1 MGNGGY
7 LSQLS
12 LKETFLT
19 SLTTGYLMFRGITH
33 LNVDTKGRLAMPSR
47 YRDAI
52 STESA
57 SQLVVTVDH
66 TDRCLLIY
74 PMKDW
79 LKVEE
84 QLMSLGNM
92 NRRARNVQRLI
103 LGHASECELDSQGRI
118 LIAAPLREHAGLSKK
133 TTLLGQLNKFELWD
147 ADHYAKQSN
156 IWMAEAQESDFA
168 EDEALGQISI

>member
-1 MGNGGY
+1 
-7 LSQLS
+7 
-12 LKETFLT
+12 
-19 SLTTGYLMFRGITH
+19 MFRGITH
-33 LNVDTKGRLAMPSR
+33 LNIDTKGRLAMPSR

-52 STESA
+52 NSESA
-57 SQLVVTVDH
+57 SQMIVTVDH

-84 QLMSLGNM
+84 QLMGLNNM

-118 LIAAPLREHAGLSKK
+118 LVASPLREYASLQKK
-133 TTLLGQLNKFELWD
+133 TILVGQLNKFELWD
-147 ADHYAKQSN
+147 ADAYFVQRDAW
-156 IWMAEAQESDFA
+156 IAEAQEDDFDA
-168 EDEALGQISI
+168 DEALGQVSI

>member
-1 MGNGGY
+1 
-7 LSQLS
+7 
-12 LKETFLT
+12 
-19 SLTTGYLMFRGITH
+19 MFRGITH
-33 LNVDTKGRLAMPSR
+33 LNIDTKGRLAMPSR

-79 LKVEE
+79 MKVEE
-84 QLMSLGNM
+84 QLMGLSNM

-118 LIAAPLREHAGLSKK
+118 LIAAPLREYAGLQKK
-133 TTLLGQLNKFELWD
+133 TVLVGQLNKFELWD
-147 ADHYAKQSN
+147 AESYLIQRDAWIS
-156 IWMAEAQESDFA
+156 EAQEDDFDA
-168 EDEALGQISI
+168 DEALSQITI

>member
-1 MGNGGY
+1 
-7 LSQLS
+7 
-12 LKETFLT
+12 
-19 SLTTGYLMFRGITH
+19 MFRGITH

-52 STESA
+52 NSESA

-84 QLMSLGNM
+84 QLMGLSNM
-92 NRRARNVQRLI
+92 NRRARNVQRMV
-103 LGHASECELDSQGRI
+103 LGHASECELDGQGRI
-118 LIAAPLREHAGLSKK
+118 LIPAPLREYAGLEKK
-133 TTLLGQLNKFELWD
+133 TILVGQLNKFELWGAD
-147 ADHYAKQSN
+147 AWAAQTELMIS
-156 IWMAEAQESDFA
+156 EAQGSDFDA
-168 EDEALGQISI
+168 DEALSQVSI

>member
-1 MGNGGY
+1 M
-7 LSQLS
+7 LS
-12 LKETFLT
+12 LILT
-19 SLTTGYLMFRGITH
+19 IGYLMFRGITH
-33 LNVDTKGRLAMPSR
+33 LNIDTKGRLAMPSR

-84 QLMSLGNM
+84 QLMGLSNM

-118 LIAAPLREHAGLSKK
+118 LVAAPLREYAGLSKK
-133 TTLLGQLNKFELWD
+133 TVLVGQLNKFELWD
-147 ADHYAKQSN
+147 ADSYLTQRDAW
-156 IWMAEAQESDFA
+156 IAEAQDDDFDA
-168 EDEALGQISI
+168 DEALGQIVI